1 MSTSTAKF
9 LREVSKSEDFQV
21 NTLVANKY
29 YVVKNHIVDYWDGEF
44 DTSIQ
49 TVVANLQ
56 NALQLDEEG
65 RFDQMVHSI
74 RLDDARDILDAVY
87 FLVHVVDFKL

>member
-9 LREVSKSEDFQV
+9 LREVSKSDDFKV

-29 YVVKNHIVDYWDGEF
+29 YIVKHHIVDYWDGEF

>member
-65 RFDQMVHSI
+65 RFDQMVHII

>member
-9 LREVSKSEDFQV
+9 LREVSKSDDFQV

-29 YVVKNHIVDYWDGEF
+29 YTVKHHIVDYWDGEF

-65 RFDQMVHSI
+65 RFDQMVQSI